1 VRARS
6 IDRKE
11 LGGDAHRGLVV
22 GGGALIKLGRR
33 SSSSSGRR
41 WTRGWGVKGG
51 AHDRS
56 EQKRGTGN
64 RAAMTSDTL
73 LKGVAG

>member
-33 SSSSSGRR
+33 SSSSRGRR
-41 WTRGWGVKGG
+41 WTRGWGGQRGRSRPIRAEKGHREPG
-51 AHDRS
+51 GDD
-56 EQKRGTGN
+56 K
-64 RAAMTSDTL
+64 
-73 LKGVAG
+73 

>member
-41 WTRGWGVKGG
+41 WTRGWGGGGGGQRGRSRPIRAEKGHREPG
-51 AHDRS
+51 GDD
-56 EQKRGTGN
+56 K
-64 RAAMTSDTL
+64 
-73 LKGVAG
+73 